1 MSLYDLYEACVLVN
15 LKDYHNIGIDLQIS
29 KIIIVIIIG
38 LILLALIMNY
48 KRACLNSIIKKLILN
63 QCFDEESAKTL
74 SELNISSFG
83 TRFCLSHLPTLK
95 RIINMVGQG
104 EDSDRGKKADYKTVR
119 IYIEKDR
126 VEEAAAL
133 ADKKYTSILNTI
145 LFCIL
150 ILLIGVIIILIMP
163 ELLSGINYILE

>member
-1 MSLYDLYEACVLVN
+1 
-15 LKDYHNIGIDLQIS
+15 
-29 KIIIVIIIG
+29 
-38 LILLALIMNY
+38 
-48 KRACLNSIIKKLILN
+48 
-63 QCFDEESAKTL
+63 
-74 SELNISSFG
+74 
-83 TRFCLSHLPTLK
+83 
-95 RIINMVGQG
+95 MVGQG